1 MTRVNRT
8 LVAAA
13 AAIGMSTGA
22 VALIPTVM
30 NPASSAVVPTVS
42 EADLTAM
49 FNAAQDEFGR
59 GNATAGLSK
68 LRTLLAANPRDTDA
82 LALQALWS
90 DYCADR
96 NATQSALTSL
106 DALDRT
112 LAQRVRNSISAIDAG
127 VRIGPDP
134 VPRYYPQ
141 TTGIVVLG
149 AGLRPDG
156 APTDETASRL
166 FAAWTQAIVAY
177 QSPIIISAGGSH
189 HGRTE
194 ATVMRDWLVA
204 HALPATRIHLETR
217 AQSLPQHAAL
227 AADAVRGLRVREVVL
242 VTSPDEIRRAASDF
256 LIAGVPV
263 VAATTST
270 RNLVTN
276 AAPPSKVNQ
285 KSFYQDAAQVVG
297 IPAERGTGVA
307 PRAFI
312 APAA

>member
-1 MTRVNRT
+1 M
-8 LVAAA
+8 AAA

-42 EADLTAM
+42 DADVAGM
-49 FNAAQDEFGR
+49 FNAAQDEFAR

-68 LRTLLAANPRDTDA
+68 LRTLLAANPLDTDA
-82 LALQALWS
+82 LALQAFWS
-90 DYCADR
+90 DYCDDSR
-96 NATQSALTSL
+96 ATQSALTSL
-106 DALDRT
+106 DNLDRA
-112 LAQRVRNSISAIDAG
+112 LADRVRNSIAAIDKG
-127 VRIGPDP
+127 VGIGPNP

-156 APTDETASRL
+156 SPTDETASRL
-166 FAAWTQAIVAY
+166 FAAWTQAIMAY
-177 QSPIIISAGGSH
+177 ESPIIVSAGGAH

-194 ATVMRDWLVA
+194 ADIMRSWLVA
-204 HALPATRIHLETR
+204 HAIPATRIHLETR
-217 AQSLPQHAAL
+217 PQTLPQHALLTAE
-227 AADAVRGLRVREVVL
+227 AVRGLRLREVVL

-263 VAATTST
+263 VGATTST
-270 RNLVTN
+270 RNLATN
-276 AAPPSKVNQ
+276 AAAPSKVNQ
-285 KSFYQDAAQVVG
+285 KWIYQDATQVTG
-297 IPAERGTGVA
+297 IPAGRGTSIA

-312 APAA
+312 TPAA